1 MVNKVSDGNTFSA
14 HNAYQQEINDSVKW
28 LRLAVAEIKSLSI
41 PASPENYSIWY
52 EYFSERKPDLKQAMD
67 FRLSKKLPFTPE
79 IYREL
84 YAQYFVDGPEQQL
97 GEIRIAIR
105 KLIDRLMSELSELD
119 KGVDDYSNVL
129 SESVT
134 ELAND
139 PDVSSLHV
147 IVQKLISET
156 RQCRESNHSAM
167 AKMATLNKEVDSLR
181 QSLQVMSEEVFED
194 ALTGIANRRGFNK
207 EIAVVIDT
215 CLTENI
221 PAALLLLDI
230 DHFKKVND
238 EHGHLVGDRVLRFVA
253 ETIKRSVK
261 GSDYVARYGGEEF
274 AVILPATDLKGAIT
288 VAQQVLKSVSK
299 TKLSVKKGGECIGH
313 VTLSGGLSAIH
324 RKDSVET
331 LIERTDKALYQAKSS
346 GRNSVFTDQSDN

>member
-1 MVNKVSDGNTFSA
+1 VVNKVPGDKTSSA
-14 HNAYQQEINDSVKW
+14 HNAYQKEINDSVKW
-28 LRLAVAEIKSLSI
+28 LRLAVAKIKSLMI

-52 EYFSERKPDLKQAMD
+52 EYFSERKPDLKQSMD
-67 FRLSKKLPFTPE
+67 YRLSKNLPFTPDT
-79 IYREL
+79 YREL
-84 YAQYFVDGPEQQL
+84 YSQYFVDGPEQQL

-105 KLIDRLMSELSELD
+105 KLIERLMSELSELD
-119 KGVDDYSNVL
+119 TNVDEYSSVL
-129 SESVT
+129 SESAI

-167 AKMATLNKEVDSLR
+167 KKMETLNEEVDSLR

-194 ALTGIANRRGFNK
+194 ALTGVTNRRGFNK
-207 EIAVVIDT
+207 EIAIAIDT
-215 CLTENI
+215 CQSENI
-221 PAALLLLDI
+221 PVALLLLDI

-253 ETIKRSVK
+253 ESIKRSVK
-261 GSDYVARYGGEEF
+261 GSDTVARYGGEEF
-274 AVILPATDLKGAIT
+274 AVILPATDLKGAKI
-288 VAQQVLKSVSK
+288 VAQQVLMSVSK
-299 TKLSVKKGGECIGH
+299 TKLSVKKGGKCIGH

-324 RKDSVET
+324 RKDTVEK
-331 LIERTDKALYQAKSS
+331 LIERADKALYQAKSS
-346 GRNSVFTDQSDN
+346 GRNSVFVDVIDE